1 MIANQWQSPNARH
14 KCSAVA
20 SVVDSCPPPPSPA
33 RPLHL
38 APMPAWSA
46 LWSLRVAV
54 QARVPPLASPWPCLN
69 VTSAETRGRACS
81 RPTVVARPPLAVEQ
95 LGARGRPRHRSE
107 QRIIAPPSRAFDRR
121 CSCSCRLKSG
131 GRQKFLSL
139 SHGVF
144 SPDFPS
150 SPTHFVCLSLS
161 HTHFVD

>member
-1 MIANQWQSPNARH
+1 M
-14 KCSAVA
+14 AVA
-20 SVVDSCPPPPSPA
+20 QRSPQVFGRSRRSSILVPHLLPLSDPSPPRA
-33 RPLHL
+33 HACVVSLVE
-38 APMPAWSA
+38 PAGCGASA
-46 LWSLRVAV
+46 CSS
-54 QARVPPLASPWPCLN
+54 LASPWPCLN

-131 GRQKFLSL
+131 GRQKFLS
-139 SHGVF
+139 HGVF